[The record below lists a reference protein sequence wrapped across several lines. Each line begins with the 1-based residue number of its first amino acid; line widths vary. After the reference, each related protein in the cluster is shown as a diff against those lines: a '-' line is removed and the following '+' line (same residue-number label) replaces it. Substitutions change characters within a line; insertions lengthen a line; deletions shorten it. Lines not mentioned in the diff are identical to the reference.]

1 MNTTTLQKKEYKDLV
16 RRQSRVEKELAMLS
30 EVIKQQAED
39 GLIRLSTLKKW
50 ERISRDLDRGGGR
63 IFNSRKEVKSWF
75 KNL

>member
-39 GLIRLSTLKKW
+39 DLIRLSTLKKW
-50 ERISRDLDRGGGR
+50 ERISRDLDRGRGR
-63 IFNSRKEVKSWF
+63 VFNSRKEVKSWF
-75 KNL
+75 KNI

>member
-50 ERISRDLDRGGGR
+50 ERISRDLDRGGER
-63 IFNSRKEVKSWF
+63 I
-75 KNL
+75 L